1 MDQLKLKLMRDNTR
15 IPSRSTDGS
24 VGYDIYA
31 SLDNEVVI
39 APGETV
45 SIPSGFAMA
54 LDVGYAAF
62 IYARSGLGIKHG
74 IVPANCVGVIDCDYR
89 GEVVVGLINQSNTAY
104 IIKPLDRIAQMVI
117 TKCELPAIEL
127 RKSLERTERG
137 DGGFGSTGA

>member
-62 IYARSGLGIKHG
+62 IYARSG
-74 IVPANCVGVIDCDYR
+74 
-89 GEVVVGLINQSNTAY
+89 
-104 IIKPLDRIAQMVI
+104 
-117 TKCELPAIEL
+117 
-127 RKSLERTERG
+127 
-137 DGGFGSTGA
+137 